1 MYIPYP
7 KNISKNELQHSS
19 TALSLGLQNS
29 VPAEYEIN
37 LVQLAWFLQKVRDE
51 LKAQFGKELP
61 IIITSGFRSPELNS
75 VIHGSRTS
83 AHLRGH
89 AADIKVPGLSTVEL
103 ARFIDDHLTGFD
115 QVIEEFGRW
124 VHVGLSDHPRGQV
137 LKATRGY
144 ARTEYTPLDEP
155 EVFR

>member
-7 KNISKNELQHSS
+7 KNISKAELQHSL
-19 TALSLGLQNS
+19 TALNLGLENT

-37 LVQLAWFLQKVRDE
+37 LVQLAWFLQKIRDE
-51 LKAQFGKELP
+51 LKSEFGKELP
-61 IIITSGFRSPELNS
+61 ILITSGYRSQELND

-83 AHLRGH
+83 AHMKAH

-103 ARFIDDHLTGFD
+103 AHFIDEHVPGFD

-124 VHVGLSDHPRGQV
+124 VHVGLSEHPRGQV
-137 LKATRGY
+137 LKATKGY
-144 ARTEYTPLDEP
+144 VRTEYTPLDES
-155 EVFR
+155 EVS